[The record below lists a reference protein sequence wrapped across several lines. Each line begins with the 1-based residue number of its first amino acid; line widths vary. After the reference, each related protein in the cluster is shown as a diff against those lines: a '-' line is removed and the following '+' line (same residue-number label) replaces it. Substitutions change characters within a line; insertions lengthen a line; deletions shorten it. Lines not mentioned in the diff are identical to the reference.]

1 MRQVSRGTQ
10 LLVAKRA
17 LHCSTELDHCANIKH
32 IFNGDLRSEPIELRF
47 ADAPFSTPASKG
59 TAMPVQGSCLCR
71 SVQYE
76 IDELASPIGFCHCHT
91 CRKAHAAAAAPTA
104 RVRRDNFRW
113 LAGSE
118 FVRNYESS
126 PGKTRHFC
134 GECGSH
140 IVAMRTGQE
149 EYILRVATLDDDPV
163 LRPVIHIWTAHDV
176 PWLAGENLP
185 WLPEAL
191 S

>member
-1 MRQVSRGTQ
+1 M
-10 LLVAKRA
+10 
-17 LHCSTELDHCANIKH
+17 
-32 IFNGDLRSEPIELRF
+32 PI
-47 ADAPFSTPASKG
+47 
-59 TAMPVQGSCLCR
+59 QGSCLCH

-104 RVRRDNFRW
+104 RVRRENFRW
-113 LAGSE
+113 LAGRE

-163 LRPVIHIWTAHDV
+163 IRPVIHIWTAHDV

-185 WLPEAL
+185 WVPEAL

>member
-1 MRQVSRGTQ
+1 M
-10 LLVAKRA
+10 
-17 LHCSTELDHCANIKH
+17 
-32 IFNGDLRSEPIELRF
+32 PI
-47 ADAPFSTPASKG
+47 P
-59 TAMPVQGSCLCR
+59 GSCLCR

-104 RVRRDNFRW
+104 RVRRESFRW

-118 FVRNYESS
+118 LVKSYESS

-140 IVAMRTGQE
+140 IVAMRTE
-149 EYILRVATLDDDPV
+149 HDEYILRVATLDGDPAV
-163 LRPVIHIWTAHDV
+163 RPVVDIWTAHDV
-176 PWLAGENLP
+176 PWLISENLP
-185 WLPEAL
+185 KVSEGLP